1 MLGETQT
8 RYPISGFKRSQD
20 VTLECFLI
28 SALTKCKL
36 RDFVTDSASL
46 GVEDNANQYL

>member
-46 GVEDNANQYL
+46 GVEDNTNKYL